1 MADDEPTIIGE
12 EKARQGNKGYQML
25 IVLVASLVLAG
36 IGMVVLMG
44 WFGSKG
50 PWSM

>member
-1 MADDEPTIIGE
+1 MTDEKPTIIGE
-12 EKARQGNKGYQML
+12 EKARQGNKSSQTL

-50 PWSM
+50 PWAM